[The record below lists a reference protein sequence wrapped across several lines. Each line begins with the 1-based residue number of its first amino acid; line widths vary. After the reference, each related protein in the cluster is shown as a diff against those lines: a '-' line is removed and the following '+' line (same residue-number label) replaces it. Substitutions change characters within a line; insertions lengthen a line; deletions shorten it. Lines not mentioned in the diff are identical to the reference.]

1 MTGDRAPRKLILNA
15 TEMNTAGHIAF
26 GLWRAAGAS
35 RPRYTDL
42 RYWTDLGQVAERAGF
57 DALFFADAL
66 GQLDT
71 YRKTADQALIDAV
84 QTPLDDPLLVV
95 SAIATVTST
104 LGIAVTVSTTYEQ
117 PYLLARKFTTLDHLT
132 GGRIGWNVVTSQLD
146 SAARNMGYE
155 RQIPHDERYEIA
167 QEFIDVAYKL
177 WEGSWDDGAVLED
190 RDRGIYADP
199 AKVHAIGHAGRYYS
213 VPSAHLSEPSRQRT
227 PVIYQAG
234 SSARGRRFAAR
245 NAEVVF
251 VAGVDPAT
259 TRKNVDEIKR
269 LAVEAGRAPDAIKFV
284 GIGLVVTDG
293 TDTGARAKLRDLQR
307 YRSVEGA
314 IAHFSAVTGIDWG
327 EYDLDAPLSYI
338 ETESNRSILASLT
351 KDSPGSGW
359 TLRKLFSPAD
369 GLAGYGAAIV
379 GGGTTVATAL
389 EEIADASGLDGF
401 NLAGPLS
408 AESYQ
413 EFGEHVTPVLARRG
427 RLRDK
432 VPGATLREALFQA
445 GSPWVP
451 ADHPARGYRGA
462 FAGHPN
468 AAPPLP
474 HQETIHA

>member
-1 MTGDRAPRKLILNA
+1 MTGTKEPRKLILNA

-26 GLWRAAGAS
+26 GLWRAVGS
-35 RPRYTDL
+35 GRPHYTDL
-42 RYWTDLGQVAERAGF
+42 GYWTDLGRVAEQAGF

-71 YRKTADQALIDAV
+71 YRKNADQALIDAV
-84 QTPLDDPLLVV
+84 QTPLDDPLLVI
-95 SAIATVTST
+95 SAIAAVTST

-132 GGRIGWNVVTSQLD
+132 AGRIGWNIVTSQLD

-167 QEFIDVAYKL
+167 QEFVEVAYKL
-177 WEGSWDDGAVLED
+177 WEGSWDDGAVVRN

-199 AKVHAIGHAGRYYS
+199 AKVHAIGHAGKYYS

-234 SSARGRRFAAR
+234 SSPRGRRFAAR

-251 VAGVDPAT
+251 VAGMDPAA

-284 GIGLVVTDG
+284 GIALAVTDE
-293 TDTGARAKLRDLQR
+293 TDAGARAKLRDLQR

-314 IAHFSAVTGIDWG
+314 ITHFSAVTGVDWG

-338 ETESNRSILASLT
+338 ETDSNRSILASLT
-351 KDSPGSGW
+351 RDSPTRDW

-369 GLAGYGAAIV
+369 GLAGYGSALV
-379 GGGTTVATAL
+379 GSGQTVATAL
-389 EEIADASGLDGF
+389 EEIAGASGLDGF

-408 AESYQ
+408 TESYQ

-427 RLRDK
+427 RLREK
-432 VPGATLREALFQA
+432 VPGGTLRETLFQA

-451 ADHPARGYRGA
+451 HDHPARRYRGS
-462 FAGHPN
+462 FAGQPN
-468 AAPPLP
+468 AAAPPP
-474 HQETIHA
+474 HQKTVHA